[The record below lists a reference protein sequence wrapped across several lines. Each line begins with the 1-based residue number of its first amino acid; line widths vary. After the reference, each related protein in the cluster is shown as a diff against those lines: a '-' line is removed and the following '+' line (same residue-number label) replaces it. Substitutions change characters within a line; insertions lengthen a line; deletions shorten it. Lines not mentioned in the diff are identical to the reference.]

1 MIKLLNGDTWD
12 REALIEKM
20 YDDEFYY
27 GHLGKTAMSSSSIK
41 LLNQSPKA
49 YKFVTQYGQ
58 QKSSPALEIGN
69 FIHTMVLE
77 PHLIEERFHVV
88 DVQSRAS
95 KAYKEAKAKSNK
107 IVLTAKEHDS
117 NMRIVDAVL
126 RNEHVLSMI
135 GGCEFEVPAIDM
147 LEGYAFRGKA
157 DIYDAKHNF
166 IADLKTTQD
175 INKFE
180 WSAESYGYDVQ
191 AFIYT
196 ELFNV
201 PVSNF
206 YFIAVDKGSLDIGI
220 IGMEQ
225 SFINKGYKKLKEGL
239 ELYKKFFIEHNDID
253 SYTLRS
259 TLK

>member
-1 MIKLLNGDTWD
+1 
-12 REALIEKM
+12 
-20 YDDEFYY
+20 
-27 GHLGKTAMSSSSIK
+27 
-41 LLNQSPKA
+41 
-49 YKFVTQYGQ
+49 
-58 QKSSPALEIGN
+58 
-69 FIHTMVLE
+69 
-77 PHLIEERFHVV
+77 
-88 DVQSRAS
+88 
-95 KAYKEAKAKSNK
+95 
-107 IVLTAKEHDS
+107 
-117 NMRIVDAVL
+117 
-126 RNEHVLSMI
+126 
-135 GGCEFEVPAIDM
+135 M

-180 WSAESYGYDVQ
+180 WSAESYNYHVQ

-225 SFINKGYKKLKEGL
+225 SFINKGYKKLKQGL
-239 ELYKKFFIEHNDID
+239 ELYKQFFIEHNDID

>member
-1 MIKLLNGDTWD
+1 MITLLNGDTWD
-12 REALIEKM
+12 RDALIKKM
-20 YDDEFYY
+20 YDDDFYY
-27 GHLGKTAMSSSSIK
+27 GHLGSAAMSSSSIK
-41 LLNQSPKA
+41 LLNQSPKT

-58 QKSSPALEIGN
+58 QTSSPALEIGN

-77 PHLIEERFHVV
+77 PHLIEERFHIVN
-88 DVQSRAS
+88 VQSRAS
-95 KAYKEAKAKSNK
+95 KAYKEAKAKSSK
-107 IVLTAKEHDS
+107 IVLTAKEHDQ

-135 GGCEFEVPAIDM
+135 GGCDFEIPAIDM

-157 DIYDAKHNF
+157 DIYDAKHSF

-175 INKFE
+175 LNKFE
-180 WSAESYGYDVQ
+180 WSADKYGYDVQ

-201 PVSNF
+201 PFSNF
-206 YFIAVDKGSLDIGI
+206 HFIAVDKNTLDIGI

-239 ELYKKFFIEHNDID
+239 ERYKEFFVNHNDID
-253 SYTLRS
+253 SYTLRM
-259 TLK
+259 TLT